1 MPPATATVSTATV
14 SPATVSTATVM
25 PASRAQP
32 PRLQPLRWLLGL
44 ALAVAVLLAPI
55 SAGPPGATA
64 VLAAPVDWH
73 EVPASEEGRQWW
85 DAGSLRLSRGGNLSV
100 LSRFQPAAGDEEE
113 RPRLGDLYVME
124 IDCGQNLYRD
134 TSVNGVPRFRSEG
147 QPAEGDALLVAVI
160 AESCEAATPLLQ
172 AG

>member
-1 MPPATATVSTATV
+1 MS
-14 SPATVSTATVM
+14 
-25 PASRAQP
+25 
-32 PRLQPLRWLLGL
+32 PLRWLAGL
-44 ALAVAVLLAPI
+44 ALAAAVLLSPIAWCGGRLAP
-55 SAGPPGATA
+55 AA

-73 EVPASEEGRQWW
+73 EVPASAEGRQWW

-100 LSRFQPAAGDEEE
+100 LSRFQSASGEEEE

-134 TSVNGVPRFRSEG
+134 TSVNGVPRFRSEW
-147 QPAEGDALLVAVI
+147 QPAEGDALLMAVI
-160 AESCEAATPLLQ
+160 EESCEAAAPLLQ